1 MNPISTLSKL
11 IKSKPLVDQIEKDA
25 KGMNKANWKTT
36 VVGIISAGIAL
47 SQIWAPAQYQGKI
60 NATAVALA
68 GVGLVA
74 AKDHD
79 NH

>member
-1 MNPISTLSKL
+1 MNPFSALSKL
-11 IKSKPLVDQIEKDA
+11 IKSQPLVDQLEKDV
-25 KGMNKANWKTT
+25 KTMNKSNWKTT
-36 VVGIISAGIAL
+36 IVGIISAGIAL
-47 SQIWAPAQYQGKI
+47 SQIWAPARYQGKI

-79 NH
+79 NR